1 MTKLRKAYL
10 FKDQHGYHRLI
21 KIQFRHAC
29 SKDSPYSRWY
39 HYEKKGAV
47 YTLIPFEELHYPHW
61 IPDAEKILEDGVT
74 HDIHIVTRTTD
85 AKPLRL
91 KNIRQTLY
99 GAEQREYEQKGG
111 DPPVYLV
118 LLVSDD
124 GSTERAYSVIESV
137 HPEFR
142 SILQALATEQ
152 KCSVVARRLITNLVG
167 ETTEEFRFEPQ

>member
-10 FKDQHGYHRLI
+10 FEDSRGYHRLV
-21 KIQFRHAC
+21 KIQFRHQPC
-29 SKDSPYSRWY
+29 KDPPFSTWY
-39 HYEKKGAV
+39 RYTKKGDV
-47 YTLIPFEELHYPHW
+47 YTFNDDNGSYPHW
-61 IPDAEKILEDGVT
+61 IPDAEKSLEDGIT

-99 GAEQREYEQKGG
+99 GAERRAYEQKGG

-118 LLVSDD
+118 LLVSAD